1 MPGSTV
7 TDLVGR
13 VLADRYR
20 LLGSIGAGASGRVYI
35 ADDVRLR
42 RRVAVKVLHTAL
54 ASDAGF
60 LRRFRTEAQ
69 LAASLH
75 HPNIMTVHD
84 WGEDVVPFMVMEL
97 LVGGSL
103 RSMLDRGIRLTPGQA
118 AYVGREVAAGLE
130 YAHSRGLVHRD
141 IKPANLLFD
150 EHGITRI
157 ADFGLAR
164 ALAEASWTE
173 PAGSMLGT
181 VRYSA
186 PEQGTAAP
194 LDGRSDL
201 YSLGLV
207 LVESVTGTVPLTAD
221 TPLGTLSLRARR
233 GVVAPEEMGAL
244 GPVIERVG
252 RPDPPGRY
260 PDAAT
265 LGEALDNAMRVLPP
279 PRPLTLAGLDDRDD
293 PQPTQVA
300 GTQRGPVFDQDR
312 SATAPAELVIGSK
325 AARRSVTRR
334 SVAPWILLGVLLVA
348 IGAIA
353 YALTRPSTG
362 APVTV
367 PLLEGMD
374 AAHAQTRANAHGLLT
389 STVER
394 TADDPK
400 GSVIG
405 QDPAPG
411 GWLGRGGTIK
421 LVVSKGP
428 KPVPLPDVVGK
439 PQASAAAALA
449 QAQFVVGLSASYS
462 DTVHAG
468 LVIATQ
474 PGKQAPPGSTV
485 TIVVSRG
492 PRPVPVPQVPAG
504 QPFATASR
512 VLQRSGLVAR
522 QTPQFSDTVPVG
534 RVIGTSPAAGAPVQ
548 KGSTVAVLVS
558 RGPDLVVVPKLKSLT
573 IDAATG
579 VAERAGLSVTVSGA
593 YSPGKKVRAQAPDT
607 GAKVH
612 RGTVVTLF
620 I

>member
-84 WGEDVVPFMVMEL
+84 WGEDAGVPFMVMEL

-103 RSMLDRGIRLTPGQA
+103 RSMLDRGIRLTPSQS

-207 LVESVTGTVPLTAD
+207 LVEAVTGNVPLTAD

-233 GVVAPEEMGAL
+233 PVVPPDELEAL
-244 GPVIERVG
+244 GPVIERVC

-265 LGEALDNAMRVLPP
+265 LGAALDNAMRLLPP

-293 PQPTQVA
+293 PQPTQVV

-312 SATAPAELVIGSK
+312 SATAPDDLVVSS
-325 AARRSVTRR
+325 ARRTSTRR
-334 SVAPWILLGVLLVA
+334 SIAPWILLAVLLVA

-367 PLLEGMD
+367 PLLEGLD
-374 AAHAQTRANAHGLLT
+374 AAHAQTKANAHGLLT
-389 STVER
+389 STVQQ

-400 GSVIG
+400 GFVIG

-428 KPVPLPDVVGK
+428 KPVPLPDIVGK
-439 PQASAAAALA
+439 TQAQAAAALS
-449 QAQFVVGLSASYS
+449 QAQFVVGISKSYS
-462 DTVHAG
+462 DAVRAG
-468 LVIATQ
+468 SVITTQ
-474 PGKQAPPGSTV
+474 PAKQAPPGSTV
-485 TIVVSRG
+485 TLVVSRG
-492 PRPVPVPQVPAG
+492 PRPVAVPQVPVG
-504 QPFATASR
+504 QPFAAASR

-522 QTPQFSDTVPVG
+522 QQPQFSDTVPAG
-534 RVIGTSPAAGAPVQ
+534 RVIGTGPAAGAQVQ

-558 RGPDLVVVPKLKSLT
+558 RGPDIVVVPTLKGLT
-573 IDAATG
+573 IDAAT
-579 VAERAGLSVTVSGA
+579 ARAQQTGLSVTVSGA
-593 YSPGKKVRAQAPDT
+593 YSPGKTVRAQAPDT

-620 I
+620 F

>member
-103 RSMLDRGIRLTPGQA
+103 RSMLDRGIRLTPSQA

-233 GVVAPEEMGAL
+233 PVVPPDELGAL
-244 GPVIERVG
+244 GPVIERVD

-265 LGEALDNAMRVLPP
+265 LGAALDNAMRLLPP

-300 GTQRGPVFDQDR
+300 GTERGPVFDQDR
-312 SATAPAELVIGSK
+312 SATAPDELVVSST
-325 AARRSVTRR
+325 ARRTSTRR

-348 IGAIA
+348 IGAVT

-367 PLLEGMD
+367 PLLEGLD

-389 STVER
+389 STVQQ

-400 GSVIG
+400 GFVIG

-421 LVVSKGP
+421 LIVSKGP

-439 PQASAAAALA
+439 PQAQAAAALSR
-449 QAQFVVGLSASYS
+449 AQFVVGISKSYS
-462 DTVHAG
+462 DTVRTG
-468 LVIATQ
+468 SVIATQ
-474 PGKQAPPGSTV
+474 PASQAPPGSTV
-485 TIVVSRG
+485 VMVVSRG
-492 PRPVPVPQVPAG
+492 PRPVAVPQVPVG
-504 QPFATASR
+504 QPFAAASR
-512 VLQRSGLVAR
+512 VLQRSGLVAG
-522 QTPQFSDTVPVG
+522 QQPQFSDTVPAG
-534 RVIGTSPAAGAPVQ
+534 RVIGTSPAAGALVQ

-558 RGPDLVVVPKLKSLT
+558 RGPDIVVVPTLKGRT
-573 IDAATG
+573 VDVAT
-579 VAERAGLSVTVSGA
+579 ALAQRAGLSVTVSGA
-593 YSPGKKVRAQAPDT
+593 YSPGKTVRAQAPDA
-607 GAKVH
+607 GAKVK

-620 I
+620 F